1 MLEVFDETDSED
13 EILEADHPAVAE
25 DGITFVW
32 KKANPNAKLITSYWN
47 QDHQVC

>member
-13 EILEADHPAVAE
+13 EILEADHPAVTE